1 MRSLRFLAFALLA
14 TTAAWSL
21 PKLPIVFQDELA
33 SQNPSDVIGD
43 PDFFDIDNLT
53 LVGLTRHTH
62 QDDIRFNFGG
72 GAALTPFSIGSS
84 FPTLSVGD
92 LFFRTP
98 TNTYAVILNGHDGLV
113 TNGLYQISS
122 TQAARDV
129 LGNPA
134 GSYRP
139 DAQVWAAPGGAQL
152 LSTGSASIS
161 TVNNVSTFLRA
172 TLFIQLNNAIIS
184 DLDNGFSVYF
194 AAATCG
200 NDEITGN
207 VPPTT
212 GVPEPGTWAMLG
224 AGLIATGLLRRS
236 R

>member
-1 MRSLRFLAFALLA
+1 MRSFSFFAFALLA

-21 PKLPIVFQDELA
+21 PVLPIVFQDELA
-33 SQNPSDVIGD
+33 SQNSSDVIGD
-43 PDFFDIDNLT
+43 PDLFDIDNLQLVSLNNNT
-53 LVGLTRHTH
+53 LQV
-62 QDDIRFNFGG
+62 DIRFNFGG
-72 GAALTPFSIGSS
+72 GAALTPFNISNT

-98 TNTYAVILNGHDGLV
+98 STTYAVILNGHDGLV
-113 TNGLYQISS
+113 TNGLYQIGS

-134 GSYRP
+134 GGYRP
-139 DAQVWAAPGGAQL
+139 DAQVWASANGAQL

-161 TVNNVSTFLRA
+161 TVNNVATFLKA
-172 TLFIQLNNAIIS
+172 TLFIQLNDAIVS
-184 DLDNGFSVYF
+184 DLDNGFSLYF

-200 NDEITGN
+200 NDEISGD

-212 GVPEPGTWAMLG
+212 GVPEPGTWALLG
-224 AGLIATGLLRRS
+224 AGLIATGLFRRP

>member
-21 PKLPIVFQDELA
+21 PVLPIVFQDELA
-33 SQNPSDVIGD
+33 SQNPADVIGN
-43 PDFFDIDNLT
+43 PDLFDIDNLKLVSLNSNT
-53 LVGLTRHTH
+53 LQV
-62 QDDIRFNFGG
+62 DIRFNFGG
-72 GAALTPFSIGSS
+72 GTALTPFNIAG
-84 FPTLSVGD
+84 FAPTLSVGD
-92 LFFRTP
+92 LFLRTP
-98 TNTYAVILNGHDGLV
+98 STTYAFILNGHDGLA
-113 TNGLYQISS
+113 TNGLYRISG

-139 DAQVWAAPGGAQL
+139 DAQVWASPTGAQL
-152 LSTGSASIS
+152 LTNGSASVS

-172 TLFIQLNNAIIS
+172 TLFIQLNNTIIS
-184 DLDNGFSVYF
+184 DLDNGFSLYF

-207 VPPTT
+207 VPAT
-212 GVPEPGTWAMLG
+212 GVPEPGTWALLG
-224 AGLIATGLLRRS
+224 AGLISLGLLRR

>member
-1 MRSLRFLAFALLA
+1 MRSLRFFALALLA

-21 PKLPIVFQDELA
+21 SKLPIVFQDELA
-33 SQNPSDVIGD
+33 SQNQSDVIGD
-43 PDFFDIDNLT
+43 PDFFDIDNLSLVSLNNNT
-53 LVGLTRHTH
+53 LQV
-62 QDDIRFNFGG
+62 DIRFNFGG
-72 GAALTPFSIGSS
+72 GTALTPFNISNT

-98 TNTYAVILNGHDGLV
+98 TNTYAVILNSHDGLV

-152 LSTGSASIS
+152 LSTGSASVS

-172 TLFIQLNNAIIS
+172 TLFIQLNNTIVS
-184 DLDNGFSVYF
+184 DLDKGFSLYF

-200 NDEITGN
+200 NDEIFGD

-212 GVPEPGTWAMLG
+212 GVPEPGTWALLG
-224 AGLIATGLLRRS
+224 AGLVSLGLLRR